1 MRILHVICT
10 TSAESGGPVEAL
22 LRISEVLVREGHQ
35 VHVVSLEHSGEIA
48 TPSFPISITGVGRGL
63 GKYRFNPSLTH
74 WLNQHVQSYDVV
86 ILHGLW
92 NYSSLGAWR
101 ALRRNR
107 TPYFVFA
114 HGMMDPWFRQ
124 SYPIKHLF
132 KQAYWM
138 LFEGRVLRDSQAVLF
153 TCEEERLRARG
164 VFGGH
169 HYRELVTLLGT
180 AEPSGDETLD
190 EGSFLAAFP
199 QFRDKRYLLF
209 LGRVHPKKGCDL
221 LVEAFAQC
229 SAHLPPD
236 LDIVMAGPDEVGWVP
251 ELQAKAKKLGVAG
264 RVHWTG
270 MLRGPL
276 KWGALRRAEAL
287 ILPSHQENFGFVV
300 AEAMAC
306 STPVLLSNKVN
317 IWREVEAS
325 NAGLVEQDTVEGTRK
340 LIMRFC
346 LASAESRVRMALNA
360 RASFLKNFDVEV
372 TVPGFIKH
380 IEYLSYQPVYAGAA
394 R

>member
-10 TSAESGGPVEAL
+10 TAAESGGPVEAL

-35 VHVVSLEHSGEIA
+35 VQVVSLEHSGEIA
-48 TPSFPISITGVGRGL
+48 TPSFPISMTGVGRGL

-92 NYSSLGAWR
+92 NYSSVGAWR

-124 SYPIKHLF
+124 CYPIKHLF

-164 VFGGH
+164 VFAGH

-180 AEPSGDETLD
+180 AEPSGDVTLD

-199 QFRDKRYLLF
+199 QFREKRYLLF

-229 SAHLPPD
+229 SAQLPTD

-251 ELQAKAKKLGVAG
+251 ELQAKAKKLGIAG

-270 MLRGPL
+270 MLKGTL

-325 NAGLVEQDTVEGTRK
+325 NAGLVEQDTVEGTRN

-346 LASAESRVRMALNA
+346 LASAEIRARMALNA

-380 IEYLSYQPVYAGAA
+380 IEYLSYQPGYAGAA